1 MSKLS
6 IILEFWD
13 FLLVRKKWWLAPI
26 IIFFALAYMACDWFE
41 HNDKDN
47 NTSMFAYNAV
57 KNDTPCRKIIN
68 KIYVSISTLTTLGY
82 GDMYPR
88 HPISQTLVAIQTFIT
103 FMLVSDLAMH

>member
-1 MSKLS
+1 MIIGLLEKYS
-6 IILEFWD
+6 IKNRPSF
-13 FLLVRKKWWLAPI
+13 FTLVFSI

-41 HNDKDN
+41 PNDKDN

-57 KNDTPCRKIIN
+57 KNDTIGRKILN

-103 FMLVSDLAMH
+103 FMLVSDLAIN